1 MDEQNGATMDDF
13 ARRLAARNPFLDNRI
28 NGPSADDVDVEAIHR
43 KAFERLTKLALE
55 ACEHRRG
62 VGVMLWGEAGIGK
75 SHLLS
80 RFARWAKEDDR
91 AYLIYL
97 HNLQAAPEHL
107 PRSLLH
113 FVITR
118 LTHGRSHQF
127 GSTPL
132 FDLVHAALLEALNHR
147 LGRYSWTQVKHAFD
161 GVVERLACRDLPG
174 ETPLDGTVWNVLY
187 QFYRSTYRA
196 LQKKEDGLTASLA
209 VRWLA
214 GQTLDAEEAK
224 TLGLPLPP
232 QSEETVSL
240 QDNEQIKQVL
250 VALTRLAASRNRPF
264 LLVFDQVDN
273 LDREQTGALARF
285 LEALIDSSPNLLV
298 VTAGIQS
305 TLLQWREAKVI
316 QDSAWD
322 RLAQEEITL
331 LRLQVPEAIEIVS
344 ARLRIFLKPY
354 ASIEGVN
361 NRGTEDALFPIGEK
375 WFKQALGDRAEIR
388 PRDAI
393 NKASRGWRYQQATLT
408 SFGPLEW
415 LRTWPDVGLPETNG
429 RVNPKPEE
437 MHTVIDNKINE
448 KWAEI
453 VERSQHEPHTF
464 PHDADHL
471 AGLVYS
477 ALVQCRDAEHR
488 YGVWEVDRVPPPRTG
503 KPTYHLSLRVREAAG
518 GGDVRTGILF
528 LAERSAISVAAY
540 LKRLLEHWG
549 DYHRVVV
556 ATVKA
561 IGLPLGKAGEENLK
575 ALRERG
581 EEYFRIIELLPME
594 IVELQAMQ
602 QVAGLAHAGDLEI
615 EWPVGVARAVSLPE
629 TIEAYHRQ
637 GRYRAS
643 RLLQALFSPS
653 PRRESARLL

>member
-1 MDEQNGATMDDF
+1 MSEQNGATLDDL
-13 ARRLAARNPFLDNRI
+13 ARRVAARNPFLDNRI
-28 NGPSADDVDVEAIHR
+28 NGPSADDVDVEAIHC
-43 KAFERLTKLALE
+43 KAFERLTRLALE

-62 VGVMLWGEAGIGK
+62 VGAMLWGEAGIGK

-80 RFARWAKEDDR
+80 RLARWAAKENR

-118 LTHGRSHQF
+118 LTHGRSQHF
-127 GSTPL
+127 GSAPL
-132 FDLVHAALLEALNHR
+132 FDLVHAALLEALNHQ

-174 ETPLDGTVWNVLY
+174 ETPLDATVWNVLY

-214 GQTLDAEEAK
+214 GETLDAEEAK
-224 TLGLPLPP
+224 TLGLPPP
-232 QSEETVSL
+232 LRGEETVTL
-240 QDNEQIKQVL
+240 RDNQQIKHVL
-250 VALTRLAASRNRPF
+250 VALTRLAAARNRPF

-273 LDREQTGALARF
+273 LDREQVGALARF

-298 VTAGIQS
+298 VTAGIRA
-305 TLLQWREAKVI
+305 TLMQWREAKVI

-331 LRLQVPEAIEIVS
+331 LRLQIPEAVEIVA
-344 ARLRIFLKPY
+344 ARLRQFLCPY
-354 ASIEGVN
+354 SGIAEVERRRS
-361 NRGTEDALFPIGEK
+361 EDALFPLGEG
-375 WFKQALGDRAEIR
+375 WRERTLGGRAEIR

-393 NKASRGWRYQQATLT
+393 NQARIGWRQQQAVLANLD
-408 SFGPLEW
+408 PVEW
-415 LRTWPDVGLPETNG
+415 LRNWPHPSSSDPEIEG
-429 RVNPKPEE
+429 ISDPDA
-437 MHTVIDNKINE
+437 MHRLLDEKIAE
-448 KWAEI
+448 KWTEI
-453 VERSQHEPHTF
+453 IARYQAEPHALS
-464 PHDADHL
+464 HNADHL

-477 ALVQCRDAEHR
+477 ALMQCRDADHR
-488 YGVWEVDRVPPPRTG
+488 YGVWEVARVPAPKAG
-503 KPTYHLSLRVREAAG
+503 KPTYHLSLRVRETAG
-518 GGDVRTGILF
+518 GDDVRIGILF
-528 LAERSAISVAAY
+528 LAERNAISVAGY

-556 ATVKA
+556 ATVDA
-561 IGLPLGKAGEENLK
+561 IGLPLGKAGEESLQ

-581 EEYFRIIELLPME
+581 EDHFRTIELSSME
-594 IVELQAMQ
+594 IVELEAMQ
-602 QVAGLAHAGDLEI
+602 QVAGLAQSGDFEI
-615 EWPVGVARAVSLPE
+615 EFPEDCLRPVTLHEV
-629 TIEAYHRQ
+629 IEAHHRQ
-637 GRYRAS
+637 GRYRSSGLMKA
-643 RLLQALFSPS
+643 LLAPAPRPKALHSS
-653 PRRESARLL
+653 